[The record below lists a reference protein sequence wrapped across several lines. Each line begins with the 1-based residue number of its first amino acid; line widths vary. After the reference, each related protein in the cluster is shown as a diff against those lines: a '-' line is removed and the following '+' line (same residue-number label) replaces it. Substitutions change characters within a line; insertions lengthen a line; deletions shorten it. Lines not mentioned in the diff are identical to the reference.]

1 MGASACTHPLDLI
14 KVRFQLAGELDARAV
29 RPGAWTMLRGMVA
42 REGIAGFYSGLSASL
57 LRQALY
63 SPARFGLFQTLMER
77 RSFGLISGGTQSKPS
92 SAEKL
97 VASLTA
103 GAFGGLLSSPADL
116 VMVRMQADGRLSRGV
131 QRAYPGVLGGF
142 QRVVLESGWTGLWRG
157 ATPNI
162 QRAMVTTMTQF
173 TAYDFF
179 KGAVGVYVPGL
190 GQGVAQHFVASMLAG
205 VVVASAACPMD
216 VMRTRMMN
224 SKKMANAAA
233 ASATTA
239 ATVTTNLATA
249 AASTTAASAVSSAA
263 PASAPPSAAFVYGYR
278 STWDCF
284 TQTMR
289 TEGPRGFYKGF
300 LPYYSR
306 VAPQVTL
313 MFVFYEQLQNIYDEY
328 LQ

>member
-1 MGASACTHPLDLI
+1 MAASACTHPLDLI
-14 KVRFQLAGELDARAV
+14 KVRFQLAGELDSRAV
-29 RPGAWTMLRGMVA
+29 RPGAWSMLRGMVA
-42 REGIAGFYSGLSASL
+42 REGFSGFYSGLSASL

-77 RSFGLISGGTQSKPS
+77 RSFGVISGGASGGGAQSKPS

-131 QRAYPGVLGGF
+131 QRAYTGVLGGF
-142 QRVVLESGWTGLWRG
+142 NAVVRESGWTGLWRG

-179 KGAVGVYVPGL
+179 KSAVGIYAPGL

-224 SKKMANAAA
+224 SKKMAQAAA
-233 ASATTA
+233 ASASN
-239 ATVTTNLATA
+239 VA
-249 AASTTAASAVSSAA
+249 AASTTAAASS
-263 PASAPPSAAFVYGYR
+263 PPSAAFVYAYR
-278 STWDCF
+278 STFDCF
-284 TQTMR
+284 AQTLR
-289 TEGPRGFYKGF
+289 TEGVRGFYKGF
-300 LPYYSR
+300 LPYYTR

-313 MFVFYEQLQNIYDEY
+313 MFVFYEQMQRVYEKY
-328 LQ
+328 LE